1 MRFSNYIINT
11 LKESPKEAQIISH
24 KLMLRASMVKQHT
37 AGIYIWLPLGL
48 RVLRKI
54 EDIIRKNQN
63 DINCQELLMPTIQ
76 SSELWKKSGRYDDYG
91 KEMLRITD
99 RHKNQLLYGPTN
111 EEVITDFFTDYT
123 NSYKNLPKYIYHIQW
138 KFRDEIRPR
147 FGVMRGREFLMKD
160 AYSFDLNESSA
171 FETYKIF
178 FKNYLKTFIDLGL
191 KPIPVKA
198 NSGAIGGSLS
208 HEFQILANT
217 GESKIAYDSELTSTK
232 LLDQTYEEINN
243 LYSAS
248 DDLIDK
254 SKKNIVVGRGIEVGH
269 IFYFGTK
276 YSKPLGAKVISREG
290 KNEDLHMGSYGIGVS
305 RLVGAIIEAYHDEK
319 GIVWPFQVAPFK
331 INIIASEELLE
342 NNQILNIYNFFLD
355 KYGDVILDDRSISFG
370 KKIKDSELIGIPWTI
385 IAGKNFIESGSLELV
400 NRKTNLQLKISLN
413 DLEKFD
419 FEKNFS

>member
-1 MRFSNYIINT
+1 MKFSNFIINT
-11 LKESPKEAQIISH
+11 LKESPKDAQIISH
-24 KLMLRASMVKQHT
+24 KLMLRTSMVKQHT

-54 EDIIRKNQN
+54 ENIVRKNQD
-63 DINCQELLMPTIQ
+63 DIGCQELLMPTIQ

-91 KEMLRITD
+91 KEMLRMND
-99 RHKNQLLYGPTN
+99 RHDSELLYGPTN
-111 EEVITDFFTDYT
+111 EEVVTDFFNDYV
-123 NSYKNLPKYIYHIQW
+123 NSYKNLPKYLYHIQW

-160 AYSFDLNESSA
+160 AYSFDLSENAA

-178 FKNYLKTFIDLGL
+178 YKNYLRTFIDLGL

-198 NSGAIGGSLS
+198 DSGAIGGNLS

-217 GESKIAYDSELTSTK
+217 GESEIAYDPQLTANN
-232 LLDQTYEEINN
+232 LLDQSYEEINN

-254 SKKNIVVGRGIEVGH
+254 SKIDIVIGRGIEVGH

-276 YSKPLGAKVISREG
+276 YSTPLGARMINMDG

-305 RLVGAIIEAYHDEK
+305 RLVGAIIEAHHDER
-319 GIVWPFQVAPFK
+319 GIVWPFQIAPFK
-331 INIIASEELLE
+331 INIIASEELLQ
-342 NNQILNIYNFFLD
+342 NDKILNVYTFLLN
-355 KYGDVILDDRSISFG
+355 KYKDVILDDRSITFG
-370 KKIKDSELIGIPWTI
+370 KKIKDTELIGIPWTI
-385 IAGKNFIESGSLELV
+385 IAGKNYSESGHLELL
-400 NRKTNLQLKISLN
+400 NRRTNENIKISLN

>member
-54 EDIIRKNQN
+54 EDIVRKNQN

-99 RHKNQLLYGPTN
+99 RHKNQLLYAPTN
-111 EEVITDFFTDYT
+111 EEVITDFFSFYS

-171 FETYKIF
+171 FKTYKIF

-217 GESKIAYDSELTSTK
+217 GESEIAYDSQLTSPK
-232 LLDQTYEEINN
+232 LLDQTYDEINN

-254 SKKNIVVGRGIEVGH
+254 SKKDIVVGRGIEVGH

-276 YSKPLGAKVISREG
+276 YSNPLGANVINREG
-290 KNEDLHMGSYGIGVS
+290 INEDLHMGSYGIGVS

-342 NNQILNIYNFFLD
+342 NNQILNIFNFFLD
-355 KYGDVILDDRSISFG
+355 KYSDVILDDRPISFG

-385 IAGKNFIESGSLELV
+385 IAGKNFVESGNLELV
-400 NRKTNLQLKISLN
+400 NRKTNLQLKISLD